1 MKPTVDIFIVED
13 EFLVAES
20 IKADLKR
27 FNYNVVGKAASGEE
41 ALQKIAETKPDLIL
55 MDINLKGEMTGID
68 VSNELKKTLNI
79 PVVFLSAH
87 ADENTLNQAKEVGA
101 FGFLVKPFQAI
112 DLISTIEVTLAKSYT
127 LKTIKTEQERS
138 VVALEESEKRYQQI
152 IENVSDLIYTTDK
165 KGIIQYANP
174 SALRVTEFSQ
184 KEITGRSY
192 VNFIREDYKK
202 MTLNFYRNALIK
214 KLQNTYFE
222 FPIITKSGKEVWLGQ
237 NVTLIIDEDKTTIQG
252 FQAMARD
259 ITERIKF
266 EKELIESKEQAI
278 SAAKIKSQFITNMS
292 HEIRTPLNGIIG
304 ISNLLQK
311 TELDDKQ
318 KKYLQAIITS
328 ADQLMGIINN
338 ILDLSKIEAKRMT
351 VDEKPFDLH
360 DLISG
365 LETLFETRA
374 RQKNLSFFCRLDDQI
389 PKIIS
394 GDSIKLNQILFNLV
408 GNSLKFTDEGFVQLD
423 VKLKELSDKKCI
435 VQFKVIDTGI
445 GIDKKHQE
453 KIFSAFSQVESD
465 TTRRYGGT
473 GLGLTIVKKLVEL
486 QNGSIDLTSAVGK
499 GTTFIVELSFGLA
512 NEENLNNNKEEEGQA
527 QYNFENLKILL
538 AEDNLVNQLVTS
550 DLLKGQN
557 AVVTIAVNGQEA
569 IDLFRE
575 NDYDMI
581 LMDMQMPHMDGYQAM
596 KIIRD
601 EFPSSKKE
609 IPITALTAHAFEGE
623 LNKCLEYGANFYLSK
638 PFRPVQ
644 LFDIIN
650 KMRDL
655 KTEEEFNE
663 DYSGI
668 NEEHL
673 LPFFNNN
680 YDLMVSTLELIVET
694 VNEDL
699 QKMNEH
705 YRDEE
710 FELIQKIAHKIKP
723 NFELLGLM
731 KIHSECLSLEKATDP
746 QKIAFHLKRLTSGI
760 NIAFNEIDHL
770 IKKHINHEY

>member
-20 IKADLKR
+20 IRADLKR
-27 FNYNVVGKAASGEE
+27 FNYNVVGKAATGEE
-41 ALQKIAETKPDLIL
+41 ALIKIAETKPDLIL

-112 DLISTIEVTLAKSYT
+112 DLISTIEVTLAKSFT
-127 LKTIKTEQERS
+127 LKTIKSEQERS
-138 VVALEESEKRYQQI
+138 VVALEESERRYQQI

-192 VNFIREDYKK
+192 VGFIRDDYKK
-202 MTLNFYRNALIK
+202 MTLNFYRHALLK

-237 NVTLIIDEDKTTIQG
+237 NVTLIMDDAKKTIHG

-266 EKELIESKEQAI
+266 EKELIESKEAAI

-311 TELDDKQ
+311 TDLDDKQ
-318 KKYLQAIITS
+318 KKYLQAIVTS

-423 VKLKELSDKKCI
+423 VKLKELSETKCI

-486 QNGSIDLTSAVGK
+486 QNGSIDLISSVGR
-499 GTTFIVELSFGLA
+499 GTTFIVELGFGIA
-512 NEENLNNNKEEEGQA
+512 DEENLNNNKSTQEQEQF
-527 QYNFENLKILL
+527 NFENLKILL

-550 DLLKGQN
+550 DLLKGQK
-557 AVVTIAVNGQEA
+557 AEVTIAVNGQEA
-569 IDLFRE
+569 IDLYKE

-601 EFPSSKKE
+601 DFPQEKRN

-644 LFDIIN
+644 LFEIIE
-650 KMRDL
+650 KMQEL
-655 KTEEEFNE
+655 KKDEEFKE
-663 DYSGI
+663 DYSSL
-668 NEEHL
+668 NEERL

-680 YDLMVSTLELIVET
+680 EELMISTLELIVET
-694 VNEDL
+694 VKEDL
-699 QKMNEH
+699 VKMNESYH
-705 YRDEE
+705 HDDLEQIR
-710 FELIQKIAHKIKP
+710 KTAHKIKP

-731 KIHSECLSLEKATDP
+731 KIHQECVSLEKAEEQTKVDH
-746 QKIAFHLKRLTSGI
+746 HLKRLSEGI
-760 NIAFNEIDHL
+760 HKAFLEIDNL
-770 IKKHINHEY
+770 IKKHLDHEY

>member
-55 MDINLKGEMTGID
+55 MDINLKGKMTGID

-112 DLISTIEVTLAKSYT
+112 DLISTIEVTLAKSHT
-127 LKTIKTEQERS
+127 LKSIKTEQERS

-165 KGIIQYANP
+165 KGIIRYANP
-174 SALRVTEFSQ
+174 SALKVTEFSHE
-184 KEITGRSY
+184 EITGQSY
-192 VNFIREDYKK
+192 VDFIREDYKK
-202 MTLNFYRNALIK
+202 MTLNFYRNALLK

-222 FPIITKSGKEVWLGQ
+222 FPIITKSEKEVWLGQ
-237 NVTLIIDEDKTTIQG
+237 NVTLIKDDNNSTIQG

-318 KKYLQAIITS
+318 KKYLQAIVTS

-351 VDEKPFDLH
+351 FDEKPFDLH

-374 RQKNLSFFCRLDDQI
+374 RQKNLSFLCRLDNQI

-423 VKLKELSDKKCI
+423 VKLKERSDKKCI
-435 VQFKVIDTGI
+435 IQFKVIDTGI
-445 GIDKKHQE
+445 GIDQKHQE

-465 TTRRYGGT
+465 TSRRYGGT

-486 QNGSIDLTSAVGK
+486 QNGSIDLFSSLGK
-499 GTTFIVELSFGLA
+499 GTTFIVELTFSITSDDLM
-512 NEENLNNNKEEEGQA
+512 NNDKNKEDQE

-550 DLLKGQN
+550 DLLKAQH
-557 AVVTIAVNGQEA
+557 AEVTIAVNGQEA
-569 IDLFRE
+569 IDLLRLGNF
-575 NDYDMI
+575 DMI

-596 KIIRD
+596 KIIRS
-601 EFPSSKKE
+601 EFSVSKRN

-623 LNKCLEYGANFYLSK
+623 LNKCLEFGANFYLSK

-644 LFDIIN
+644 LFEVIN
-650 KMRDL
+650 KMNELND
-655 KTEEEFNE
+655 EESFS
-663 DYSGI
+663 DDFSGI
-668 NEEHL
+668 NDERL

-680 YDLMVSTLELIVET
+680 EELMISTLELIVDS
-694 VNEDL
+694 VKEDL
-699 QKMNEH
+699 HKMTEH
-705 YRDEE
+705 YQNKQYEP
-710 FELIQKIAHKIKP
+710 IQKIAHKIKP

-731 KIHSECLSLEKATDP
+731 KIHQECLKLEKSSDP
-746 QKIAFHLKRLTSGI
+746 LKIDLHLKRLSKGMD
-760 NIAFNEIDHL
+760 NAFVEIDQL
-770 IKKHINHEY
+770 IKKHFNHEY